1 MNGNRQDASVAQQ
14 DTVVRGRESLRVA
27 FLTDIVTPYMVAV
40 FRELSARCELTV
52 IFCSLTG
59 TRAMPWSSMRLDFA
73 HRVVGGRAIRR
84 ATPDA
89 ADIYPSPRILRELLA
104 SRCDVV
110 ISGGFSFP
118 SLYAAIYRRAS
129 RRRLLIHSDGT
140 RGSEIGIGRGQ
151 QLTRQLLSRLSDGAI
166 GNSREATQRFTEL
179 GFDPVFEAPHS
190 TDIEQFLEVG
200 RTRAYGTSVGLRL
213 ITAGR
218 LIPRKGLDRLLRAV
232 ACARQQGATVDL
244 TIVGTGQDE
253 RKLRELAAELG
264 LDDVRWVGFV
274 EQGQLPALFAQADA
288 FAFPTLDDP
297 FGIVL
302 LEAAA
307 SGLALL
313 ASPHG
318 GATGDLVADRRHGF
332 VVEPDDTEGF
342 AKAIAELARDPN
354 LRERTGR
361 AVYALARERT
371 PAHTADAYLS
381 AARAVWL

>member
-1 MNGNRQDASVAQQ
+1 MDGNWQDAGVG
-14 DTVVRGRESLRVA
+14 VREPLRVA

-40 FRELSARCELTV
+40 FQELAARCELTV

-59 TRAMPWSSMRLDFA
+59 TRAMPWSSMHMDFA

-118 SLYAAIYRRAS
+118 SLYAAAYRRS
-129 RRRLLIHSDGT
+129 GRRRLLIHSDGT
-140 RGSEIGIGRGQ
+140 HNSEIGIGRGQ
-151 QLTRQLLSRLSDGAI
+151 QLTRQLLSRLSDGAV
-166 GNSREATQRFTEL
+166 GNSREATQRFVEL
-179 GFDPVFEAPHS
+179 GFQPVFEAPHS

-200 RTRAYGTSVGLRL
+200 RTRAYGASTGLRL

-218 LIPRKGLDRLLRAV
+218 LIPRKGVDRLLRAV
-232 ACARQQGATVDL
+232 ACARQQGASVDL
-244 TIVGTGQDE
+244 TIVGTGEDE
-253 RKLRELAAELG
+253 PKLRELAGEVG
-264 LDDVRWVGFV
+264 LEDIQWVGFV
-274 EQGQLPALFAQADA
+274 EQRELPALFAKADA

-307 SGLALL
+307 SGMALL
-313 ASPHG
+313 ASAHG
-318 GATGDLVADRRHGF
+318 GATGDLVADRQHGF

-342 AKAIAELARDPN
+342 AAAIVELAEDPA

-361 AVYALARERT
+361 AVHALARERT
-371 PAHTADAYLS
+371 PAHTAEAYLS
-381 AARAVWL
+381 AARAVWR